1 VLATL
6 GLLALLVWLFRGVL
20 LRDRVFY
27 ERDIFF
33 QWWAQA
39 ESFVRVVAAGSW
51 PVWSPWGS
59 FGQPMLANMNNQVLY
74 PMTWLNLVLF
84 PWRYYVVY
92 AVSHVLLAS
101 AGTWVLAR
109 RLGFGRPGAL
119 VAAAVW
125 MSSGPLLSMVNLW
138 NHLAGAAWLPWSL
151 AGAEAALASGS
162 RRHAVLWGAAL
173 AAPVF
178 AGSPDL
184 FVFAV
189 LLSAV
194 STLRRLP
201 RRRLGDPSFRV
212 ALGAF
217 GLALLVAFGL
227 STAQWLPAA
236 DLLRHSARQGWAA
249 YDRDFWSIHPA
260 LLPQVVLP
268 AFVDS
273 LPLDGR
279 YRTELFEGREPYL
292 HSHYLGLVALGLVA
306 AALAG
311 PPRPWRR
318 ALLVV
323 MAVATLFALGR
334 HTPFYELSLAL
345 APPLGVLRFPSKA
358 LIVGALAWALLAG
371 MGYEQWRE
379 GLPRRRWLAVAAV
392 LLVAVAAGVAL
403 VFFMGPR
410 AQEFATRV
418 LTPLASGTSPPEAFA
433 PVRAAV
439 GAAVVL
445 GAAALLLVFVSIGD
459 GTGPR
464 RRLAAA
470 AVAALA
476 VADTAVAHRAINP
489 TAPPQL
495 YTGHP
500 RLLEVG
506 PDVRLARVYVYDYV
520 TFPLKARQHLRADGL
535 TLAALPAGTSP
546 ALAAALALR
555 DYGQPSLLGAFGIE
569 ASFDFDLLGLHS
581 PERIRLAR
589 FLRDVEGQP
598 THLRLLRMGG
608 VGLVESL
615 HERGFEDLVP
625 VTSFRTLFPQPV
637 RVYRVPDP
645 LPRFYVVG
653 GVRPADDADGLRTVA
668 DPRFDPTR
676 EVILPDAPPRTQGP
690 DFSGACRLQ
699 ERRPD
704 RVRLEATLNQE
715 GHVVLLDGHD
725 PGWRATVDG
734 NPAPVLRANIVFRAV
749 PVPAGKH
756 VIELTYRPWPVVVG
770 LAASGL
776 GVLLCGWLWTT
787 GGRPRPGSGRG
798 SESCASA

>member
-1 VLATL
+1 MLATL
-6 GLLALLVWLFRGVL
+6 GLLALLVWFFRDVL

-74 PMTWLNLVLF
+74 PMTWLNLFLF

-92 AVSHVLLAS
+92 AVFHVLLAS
-101 AGTWVLAR
+101 AGAWILAR
-109 RLGFGRPGAL
+109 RLGLGRAGAL

-162 RRHAVLWGAAL
+162 RRHALLWGGAL
-173 AAPVF
+173 AAPVIV
-178 AGSPDL
+178 GSPDL

-189 LLSAV
+189 LLSALL
-194 STLRRLP
+194 TLRRLP
-201 RRRLGDPSFRV
+201 LRRLGDPSARA

-227 STAQWLPAA
+227 SAAQWLPAA

-260 LLPQVVLP
+260 LLAQVVLP

-273 LPLDGR
+273 LPLDAR
-279 YRTELFEGREPYL
+279 HRTELFEAREPYL

-306 AALAG
+306 AAVAG

-318 ALLVV
+318 TLLVV
-323 MAVATLFALGR
+323 TAVATLFALGR

-345 APPLGVLRFPSKA
+345 APPLGVLCFPSKA
-358 LIVGALAWALLAG
+358 LIVVALAWALLAG

-379 GLPRRRWLAVAAV
+379 GLTRRRWLAVASL
-392 LLVAVAAGVAL
+392 LLVAVVAGGAL

-410 AQEFATRV
+410 AQELGTRV
-418 LTPLASGTSPPEAFA
+418 LAPLPPGTSPPEAFA
-433 PVRAAV
+433 PVRVAV

-445 GAAALLLVFVSIGD
+445 GAAALVLAFVSIGD

-470 AVAALA
+470 SVAALA
-476 VADTAVAHRAINP
+476 VADTALAHRAINP

-495 YTGHP
+495 YTGRP
-500 RLLEVG
+500 RLLEAG
-506 PDVRLARVYVYDYV
+506 PDVLLARVYVYDYV

-535 TLAALPAGTSP
+535 TLAAVPAGTSP
-546 ALAAALALR
+546 PLAAALALR
-555 DYGQPSLLGAFGIE
+555 DYGQPSILGAFGVE
-569 ASFDFDLLGLHS
+569 GSFDFDLLGLHS

-625 VTSFRTLFPQPV
+625 VNSFRTLFPQPV

-676 EVILPDAPPRTQGP
+676 EVILPDAPPRTHDP
-690 DFSGACRLQ
+690 DFSGTCRLQ

-704 RVRLEATLNQE
+704 RVRLEATLSAD
-715 GHVVLLDGHD
+715 GHVVLLDGYD
-725 PGWRATVDG
+725 PGWLATVDG
-734 NPAPVLRANIVFRAV
+734 KAAPVLRANMVFRAV

-756 VIELTYRPWPVVVG
+756 VVEFVYRPWAFVVG
-770 LAASGL
+770 LALSGVS
-776 GVLLCGWLWTT
+776 VLLCGWAWAA
-787 GGRPRPGSGRG
+787 RS
-798 SESCASA
+798 

>member
-6 GLLALLVWLFRGVL
+6 GLLALLLWLFRDVL

-74 PMTWLNLVLF
+74 PMTWLNLLLF

-92 AVSHVLLAS
+92 SVFHVLLAS
-101 AGTWVLAR
+101 AGAWILAR
-109 RLGFGRPGAL
+109 RLGFGRAGAT

-151 AGAEAALASGS
+151 AAAEAALASGS
-162 RRHAVLWGAAL
+162 RRHVLLWGGAL
-173 AAPVF
+173 AAPVIV
-178 AGSPDL
+178 GSPDL

-189 LLSAV
+189 LLSALL
-194 STLRRLP
+194 TLRRLP
-201 RRRLGDPSFRV
+201 RRRLRDASSR
-212 ALGAF
+212 ATLGAF
-217 GLALLVAFGL
+217 ALALLVAVGL
-227 STAQWLPAA
+227 SAAQWLPAA

-260 LLPQVVLP
+260 LLAQAVLP

-273 LPLDGR
+273 LPLDAR

-292 HSHYLGLVALGLVA
+292 HSHYLGLVTLGLVA

-318 ALLVV
+318 TLLVV
-323 MAVATLFALGR
+323 TATAMLFALGR
-334 HTPFYELSLAL
+334 HTPFYELILAA

-358 LIVGALAWALLAG
+358 LIVVALAWALLAG

-379 GLPRRRWLAVAAV
+379 GLTGRRWLTVV
-392 LLVAVAAGVAL
+392 SPLLLAVAAGVAL

-410 AQEFATRV
+410 AQELGTRV
-418 LTPLASGTSPPEAFA
+418 LAPLPPATSPPEAFA

-439 GAAVVL
+439 MASVVL
-445 GAAALLLVFVSIGD
+445 GAAGLVLVFVSIGD
-459 GTGPR
+459 AAGLR

-470 AVAALA
+470 GVAALA
-476 VADTAVAHRAINP
+476 VGDTALAHRAINP

-495 YTGHP
+495 YSGQP
-500 RLLEVG
+500 RLLEIG

-535 TLAALPAGTSP
+535 TLATLPAGTSP
-546 ALAAALALR
+546 PLAAALALR

-569 ASFDFDLLGLHS
+569 SSFDFDLLGLHS

-589 FLRDVEGQP
+589 FLRDVEGRP

-625 VTSFRTLFPQPV
+625 VKSFRTLFPQPV

-653 GVRPADDADGLRTVA
+653 GVRRADDADGLRTVA

-676 EVILPDAPPRTQGP
+676 EVILPNAPPRTPSP
-690 DFSGACRLQ
+690 DFSGACRLL
-699 ERRPD
+699 ERRPE
-704 RVRLEATLNQE
+704 RVRLEATLSAE
-715 GHVVLLDGHD
+715 GHVVLLDGYD

-734 NPAPVLRANIVFRAV
+734 KPAPVLRANMVFRAV
-749 PVPAGKH
+749 PLPAGKH
-756 VIELTYRPWPVVVG
+756 VVELVYRPWALVVG
-770 LAASGL
+770 LALSG
-776 GVLLCGWLWTT
+776 VSLLLSGWAWAA
-787 GGRPRPGSGRG
+787 RS
-798 SESCASA
+798 